1 MLEQLGI
8 SWQGLLVQV
17 INFALLLTLLWVVF
31 GKRIVG
37 MLDERSRRIR
47 ESMEQAERIRQQ
59 AAETDQELQRRLE
72 EARREGMAIV
82 SQASE
87 AGERVK
93 EEARQEARREAQLI
107 AERMRAEMQREHDKA
122 IEELRKQFVDVA
134 IAAAEKV
141 IKESLDKQAHQR
153 LIEEVLEESAALKK
167 D

>member
-17 INFALLLTLLWVVF
+17 INFGLLLLLIWVF
-31 GKRIVG
+31 AGKRIVG

-47 ESMEQAERIRQQ
+47 ESMEQAEHIRQQ

-82 SQASE
+82 SKASE

-122 IEELRKQFVDVA
+122 ISELRTQFVDVA